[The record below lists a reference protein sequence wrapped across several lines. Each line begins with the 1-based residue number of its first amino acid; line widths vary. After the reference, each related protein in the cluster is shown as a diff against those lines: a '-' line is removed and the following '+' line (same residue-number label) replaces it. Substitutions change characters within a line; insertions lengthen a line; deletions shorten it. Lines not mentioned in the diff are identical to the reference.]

1 MDAPEP
7 VLWALSA
14 YFLMIAVPSAY
25 RLVAAHPGSPLWYR
39 VDRGDEVA
47 EVLMALGMLA
57 MVSPLGGPIP
67 HAGWEA
73 VFVVA
78 AVWLGARWLR
88 LLRARAG
95 PGCDQG
101 CVRSQCGHHAVGT
114 AVMFYMFAGM
124 TGDGHAGHDT
134 QPWIV
139 LAGHEGSLVLAPLA
153 VAAATYF
160 LVDIVLCGV
169 RCVRGRGGTGS
180 HRPPVPALFSSGARA
195 SSRAAMGVAMAGM
208 LLAMA

>member
-1 MDAPEP
+1 MDAPDP
-7 VLWALSA
+7 VLWMLSA
-14 YFLMIAVPSAY
+14 YFLVIAAPSAY
-25 RLVAAHPGSPLWYR
+25 RLVAAHPGAPPR
-39 VDRGDEVA
+39 HEVDRGDEVA
-47 EVLMALGMLA
+47 EVLMALGMFA
-57 MVSPLGGPIP
+57 MVSPVGGPIP

-78 AVWLGARWLR
+78 AVWLAARWFR

-95 PGCDQG
+95 PGCG
-101 CVRSQCGHHAVGT
+101 HGHVRSQCGHHAVGT

-124 TGDGHAGHDT
+124 AGDGHAGHDT
-134 QPWIV
+134 QPWLV
-139 LAGHEGSLVLAPLA
+139 LAGHEGSLVLTPLA

-169 RCVRGRGGTGS
+169 RCVRGRGGNGS
-180 HRPPVPALFSSGARA
+180 HRPPAPALFSSGVRE
-195 SSRAAMGVAMAGM
+195 SSRAAMNVAMAGM